1 MEQVPVMI
9 STKDLAYLT
18 DIFSW
23 NYNASKVAHNYF
35 SITNN
40 QELKD
45 VFHDVFS
52 IHREICEDVL
62 DILE

>member
-40 QELKD
+40 QELKY
-45 VFHDVFS
+45 VFHDVF
-52 IHREICEDVL
+52 
-62 DILE
+62 